1 MSKTYGYIRVSTI
14 DQNTARQETALQDSN
29 YTCTQTFIDK
39 ASGKDINRPQFQK
52 LLSTVTIGD
61 TIIVHSLDRL
71 GRSVSDMC
79 QIVSNLKEQGITLIS
94 IKDNLVFDGQ
104 VNPMRDLQ
112 MHMLTA
118 FAEFER
124 SLIRE
129 RQAEGIAAKK
139 ARGERTGRP
148 PADKAKVA
156 EVNALVAKGI
166 KLKLAC
172 QNIGIGVS
180 TYYKLKAA

>member
-1 MSKTYGYIRVSTI
+1 MCS
-14 DQNTARQETALQDSN
+14 
-29 YTCTQTFIDK
+29 
-39 ASGKDINRPQFQK
+39 
-52 LLSTVTIGD
+52 
-61 TIIVHSLDRL
+61 IVA
-71 GRSVSDMC
+71 
-79 QIVSNLKEQGITLIS
+79 NLKKRGVYLIS
-94 IKDNLVFDGQ
+94 IKDKLKFNGETDA
-104 VNPMRDLQ
+104 MRDLQ

-148 PADKAKVA
+148 PADIAKVA
-156 EVNALVAKGI
+156 DIEELTAKGL

-172 QNIGIGVS
+172 ENADIGVS
-180 TYYKLKAA
+180 TYYKLKAAIKAGTAATA